1 MALPVYPE
9 VGVVALTTDP
19 WRVEWMHPRHHV
31 LSRLAQY
38 FHVVWMEPSQGWR
51 ATLRREKPTTPVFD
65 RVPDNPGMT
74 VYRQEFVFPNFFRLK
89 RLARATLKA
98 RVRRAVSY
106 LRKQGCQKIVLYL
119 WNPKFGTSLDACRWD
134 LTCYHI
140 DDEYTYSAV
149 ETPNSPEEVD
159 ILTRADQV
167 FIHSDML
174 MEKKGSI
181 NPSSML
187 IPNGVN
193 FSWFATPVPEP
204 PDLAQVPHPRVGYVG
219 FLKRQ
224 LNWELLRTLPA
235 HHPEWS
241 FVFVG
246 GVVEHPEIV
255 PILREMA
262 ERKNVYFLGSK
273 HAQVAAIYPQHFDV
287 CIMPYAM
294 NDYTKYIYPL
304 KLHEY
309 LATGRPIVSMP
320 LPAVKPFSEYVSLA
334 ETEQE
339 WLAKL
344 EESLQP
350 QRNEAAQRVARQ
362 VVAKEHDWDV
372 LVGRVAKC
380 FADRLRL
387 NAAEA
392 VAHAEV
398 LS

>member
-1 MALPVYPE
+1 VALPIYPE

-51 ATLRREKPTTPVFD
+51 ATLHREKPATPVFD

-74 VYRQEFVFPNFFRLK
+74 VYRQEFIFPNFFRLK
-89 RLARATLKA
+89 KLARATLKA

-106 LRKQGCQKIVLYL
+106 LRRQGCQKIVLYL
-119 WNPKFGTSLDACRWD
+119 WNPKFGPSLDACRWD

-224 LNWELLRTLPA
+224 LNWELLRALPA

-350 QRNEAAQRVARQ
+350 QRNETAQRAARQ
-362 VVAKEHDWDV
+362 VVAKEHDWDA
-372 LVGRVAKC
+372 LVGRLAKC

-387 NAAEA
+387 NAAEP

-398 LS
+398 LT